1 MRNPFKFFDG
11 ITVINLD
18 KDLRKW
24 VRFMDQA
31 VKYGFA
37 DKVVRVSGVYH
48 KNGAYGCA
56 VAHRNCMDIARQK
69 GWSNILIMEDDVKF
83 LYNPSY
89 IIEAMSGAVSKLKKE
104 KTWDLF
110 YLGLSMREPLFN
122 VSDLRTTGDIIR
134 SDRRWFGRF
143 AYAANHT
150 VFDVFDN
157 IPDEKAFTTYNR
169 GDVLLERRKDL
180 GKYVLWP
187 AVASVFPDESST
199 DPGRIKEVD
208 RFIEDNYLRFHM
220 TDAPFLGTGEKVD
233 VLFAVSSYNRP
244 EGVARILDSV
254 RAERSQLS
262 YRVIVLNDGS
272 TTGDYERFRH
282 EPDVLYLENPCNY
295 GRKRYWESINRLFE
309 AASGFSF
316 RVLVQVDDDFVLCR
330 NFLQEITRLSE
341 SGDGAVHYH
350 INDNPGDAGR
360 WGLVHWVDGGC
371 AFSYRVMKALNF
383 RAEPVAPCRWMRDP
397 NASSGVWHN
406 ISNNLNK
413 LGITVTKPDYSMA
426 VHRGNHDSKMNSAL
440 RKEVKIHSHY

>member
-1 MRNPFKFFDG
+1 MK
-11 ITVINLD
+11 TVYIKTSD
-18 KDLRKW
+18 TDIKS
-24 VRFMDQA
+24 FTE
-31 VKYGFA
+31 
-37 DKVVRVSGVYH
+37 
-48 KNGAYGCA
+48 A
-56 VAHRNCMDIARQK
+56 VALLKAGGYTPRRFTAMPVDEACCVVLCRVTPQVLALLNSRP
-69 GWSNILIMEDDVKF
+69 EDSLV
-83 LYNPSY
+83 LYNPCDPPCDP
-89 IIEAMSGAVSKLKKE
+89 V
-104 KTWDLF
+104 
-110 YLGLSMREPLFN
+110 REPFIA
-122 VSDLRTTGDIIR
+122 VPV
-134 SDRRWFGRF
+134 SDRRHYD
-143 AYAANHT
+143 A
-150 VFDVFDN
+150 VFVMSSF
-157 IPDEKAFTTYNR
+157 NR
-169 GDVLLERRKDL
+169 
-180 GKYVLWP
+180 
-187 AVASVFPDESST
+187 A
-199 DPGRIKEVD
+199 
-208 RFIEDNYLRFHM
+208 
-220 TDAPFLGTGEKVD
+220 
-233 VLFAVSSYNRP
+233 
-244 EGVARILDSV
+244 EGVNAVINGIRQDRSELSHLIIL
-254 RAERSQLS
+254 
-262 YRVIVLNDGS
+262 LNDGS

-383 RAEPVAPCRWMRDP
+383 RTEPVAPCRWMRDP

-406 ISNNLNK
+406 ISNTLNR